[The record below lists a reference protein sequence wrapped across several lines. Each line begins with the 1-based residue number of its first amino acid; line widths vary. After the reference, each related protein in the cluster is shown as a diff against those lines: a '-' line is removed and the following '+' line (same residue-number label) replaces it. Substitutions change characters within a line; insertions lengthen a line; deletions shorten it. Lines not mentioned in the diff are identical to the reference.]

1 MLKSAPSSLFGGK
14 SVALTLACVLCAV
27 LSSGAQVSGAED
39 VNSILRQIKSEST
52 RGSVPEP
59 TPQAAS
65 DKKTSRPQSS
75 KSRPR
80 QPPTR
85 QPEPETFSGP
95 IWGPK
100 DKLPK
105 QIRGHG
111 LAGDFVIAGQF
122 DGCVELLAAEDNT
135 NPFPRRFIIANKHL
149 DLPDYHFIPFDQ
161 RETLTIPR
169 SKPLVFLE
177 KTSLAYYYVHMH

>member
-1 MLKSAPSSLFGGK
+1 MFGGN
-14 SVALTLACVLCAV
+14 SMALTTACALCAV
-27 LSSGAQVSGAED
+27 LFSVVQVSGAED
-39 VNSILRQIKSEST
+39 VDSILRQIKSEST
-52 RGSVPEP
+52 RRAVSEP
-59 TPQAAS
+59 TPQAATV
-65 DKKTSRPQSS
+65 KKTSRPQSS
-75 KSRPR
+75 KPKPR
-80 QPPTR
+80 QPPAR

-161 RETLTIPR
+161 REILTIPR
-169 SKPLVFLE
+169 SNPLIFLE